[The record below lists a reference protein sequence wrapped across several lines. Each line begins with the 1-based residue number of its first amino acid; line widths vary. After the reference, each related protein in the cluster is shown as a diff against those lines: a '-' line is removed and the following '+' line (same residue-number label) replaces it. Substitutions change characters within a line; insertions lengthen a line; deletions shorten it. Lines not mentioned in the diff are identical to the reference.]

1 MTQLGRRF
9 SLSPAT
15 GAGVCCG
22 ETGLFVDDVHL
33 LEVNQ
38 DQPGRWQPRPVS
50 NLNRDLSERYGLPID
65 CNAKTGGLA
74 AIARAL
80 NRGDILHAQIVALHL
95 QFPDPPAL
103 TKAALNAGE
112 IVDLARQLRASGLL
126 KADWDPLK
134 HPRWPAGAPGSIGG
148 EFAPRGGVADD
159 SVIEDQNAPVIPAQ
173 LTLPVPWV
181 VPRGAPVPWPS
192 EITPTPFAPPNTN
205 PITIPRNPYPGRP
218 KCVAEWAEA
227 TEYCNR
233 PMDKRPD
240 GKGLQS
246 GTGPNSQRMHY
257 GPRVAGLWWEQGR
270 RLIIDRMGTRHDE
283 GRTLTRGNI
292 GASRAP
298 PCRSAALPRGYR

>member
-9 SLSPAT
+9 SLSPVT

-50 NLNRDLSERYGLPID
+50 NLNRDLNERYGLPID

-173 LTLPVPWV
+173 LTLPVPFDWV

-192 EITPTPFAPPNTN
+192 EITPTPFAAAEHQSYHHPAKSLSGPAEMCSGV
-205 PITIPRNPYPGRP
+205 GRS
-218 KCVAEWAEA
+218 
-227 TEYCNR
+227 NRILHR

-257 GPRVAGLWWEQGR
+257 GPRVAGPWWEQGR
-270 RLIIDRMGTRHDE
+270 RLIIDRT
-283 GRTLTRGNI
+283 GRR
-292 GASRAP
+292 
-298 PCRSAALPRGYR
+298 